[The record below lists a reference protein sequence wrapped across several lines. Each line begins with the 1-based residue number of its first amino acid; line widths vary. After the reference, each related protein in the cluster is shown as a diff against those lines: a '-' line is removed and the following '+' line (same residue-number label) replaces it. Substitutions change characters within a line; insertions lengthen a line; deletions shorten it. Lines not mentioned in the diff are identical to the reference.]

1 MGRLE
6 QISRDVLLARGGDQA
21 ARVRLLRRGV
31 PYAAKQVLPGG
42 AHWAIDLAAG
52 AFDAIARD
60 ELLAPEYE
68 VGYASPGFKS
78 FVRWLSTM
86 QYGVVV
92 IIGGRGTGKTTTQ
105 CAIAER
111 WQAPHKYIVGV
122 NPIALETTPLEPFEW
137 SAGRIRRLPVGS
149 VLLVP
154 DSGLYLD
161 ARDFG
166 SSSEQAVRELV
177 EIARHRRL
185 RICLDVQYSRLL
197 ANSAFLCDA
206 LLYKPLGPAWQVV
219 ERDEL
224 RGLARLS
231 QQAFELMPPT
241 ERKRYVY
248 AICQEADFKGTVPVT
263 LPPWYSDAISKSH
276 ADPNVI
282 EGEYTILEEADD
294 VVEDIQKRRRRR
306 H

>member
-6 QISRDVLLARGGDQA
+6 QMSRDLVLARSGDQEA
-21 ARVRLLRRGV
+21 KIRLLRRGI
-31 PYAAKQVLPGG
+31 PMAAKRIVPQFG
-42 AHWAIDLAAG
+42 WAVDMAAG
-52 AFDAIARD
+52 VFDAIARD
-60 ELLAPEYE
+60 ELQAPDYE
-68 VGYASPGFKS
+68 AGYASPGFKR
-78 FVRWLSTM
+78 FVRWLTHLES
-86 QYGVVV
+86 GVVV
-92 IIGGRGTGKTTTQ
+92 IIGGRGTGKTVTQ

-122 NPIALETTPLEPFEW
+122 DPAALQTTPLEPFDW
-137 SAGRIRRLPVGS
+137 NAGRIRGLPLGS

-185 RICLDVQYSRLL
+185 RIVLDVQYSRLL

-206 LLYKPLGPAWQVV
+206 LLYKSLGPAWQVI

-224 RGLARLS
+224 RSLARLS
-231 QQAFELMPPT
+231 QEAFELIPPS

-248 AICQEADFKGTVPVT
+248 ALSQEADFKGTLPVT
-263 LPPWYSDAISKSH
+263 LPTWYSDAISKSH
-276 ADPNVI
+276 ANPYVI
-282 EGEYTILEEADD
+282 EGEFREVD
-294 VVEDIQKRRRRR
+294 EDEPAAKRRRR
-306 H
+306 